1 MYYLSWLKAK
11 ILKGEEVFYTAVL
24 TDVQTLFRV
33 ESNILLAV
41 KTFCCADIVK
51 EKQFCSQTRLVGEM
65 RKCAV
70 KMVKGYKVK
79 HHPFSQ
85 KNSSKNR
92 TLNNVLSHVAFV
104 RNYIHCDVE
113 RVPGFLF
120 DDRTL

>member
-1 MYYLSWLKAK
+1 MTCLKMLKENIEFFFLPGKQNKLRVYYLSWLKAK

-41 KTFCCADIVK
+41 KTFCCTDIVK

-70 KMVKGYKVK
+70 KIVKGYKVK

-85 KNSSKNR
+85 KNSSKT
-92 TLNNVLSHVAFV
+92 TL
-104 RNYIHCDVE
+104 
-113 RVPGFLF
+113 
-120 DDRTL
+120 